1 MVLAIACGQ
10 IGRPLGLC
18 LNMQARLFFL
28 NPPGRR
34 SRACEP
40 TQVFS
45 SLWQRDGSA
54 SSRSPSRT
62 TPSATSYTTGRVRR
76 LRAFL
81 DAIIHPRTV
90 TMNLRVGPLAKEC
103 LTMADTRVHVR
114 HLNSFPRFA
123 ICRSSNTS
131 KWKPTPNSA
140 GSATM
145 STRPCRQHA
154 ETAANLDAWQGLHLK
169 PLFF

>member
-1 MVLAIACGQ
+1 MLVNQ
-10 IGRPLGLC
+10 
-18 LNMQARLFFL
+18 
-28 NPPGRR
+28 
-34 SRACEP
+34 
-40 TQVFS
+40 
-45 SLWQRDGSA
+45 
-54 SSRSPSRT
+54 SRSFPLSGNAMAPPPVVPLL
-62 TPSATSYTTGRVRR
+62 TPRHQPPRPTTGRVRR

-90 TMNLRVGPLAKEC
+90 TMTLRVGRLAKEC

-145 STRPCRQHA
+145 STRPCRQPA

-169 PLFF
+169 PLFFLKASYDRHTKSPKPSRRAAVNILRR